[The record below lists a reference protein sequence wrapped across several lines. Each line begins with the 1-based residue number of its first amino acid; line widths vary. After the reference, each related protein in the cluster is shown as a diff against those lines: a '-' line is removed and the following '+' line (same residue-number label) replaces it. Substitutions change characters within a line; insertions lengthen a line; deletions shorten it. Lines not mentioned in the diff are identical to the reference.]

1 MDYKIEKKIYLAS
14 YLIFSITYCHIFK
27 GLSVKKRVT
36 PNVHPKTMWYQALWR
51 HKFIHY
57 FYEVYNDFTFEFK
70 KSLFGEDTSILSLEA
85 STFLNTKGVLQKMD
99 NYNIIMIFFSHE
111 KPIFNNQDLNYLWQT
126 KMMLSRV
133 TIVFPLFQ
141 RIVSNINIFS
151 QHMIMQ
157 RISKNKYQSKSYRR
171 KIKSILEL
179 KVPQCEFG
187 S

>member
-1 MDYKIEKKIYLAS
+1 MDYKIEKKFYLAS

-57 FYEVYNDFTFEFK
+57 FYEVYNDFTSEFK
-70 KSLFGEDTSILSLEA
+70 KYLFGEDTSILSLEA

-111 KPIFNNQDLNYLWQT
+111 KPIFNNQDLNYFLA
-126 KMMLSRV
+126 
-133 TIVFPLFQ
+133 
-141 RIVSNINIFS
+141 N
-151 QHMIMQ
+151 
-157 RISKNKYQSKSYRR
+157 KNDVK
-171 KIKSILEL
+171 
-179 KVPQCEFG
+179 
-187 S
+187 